1 MIQSAGRKIQYQGGE
16 AYLFVQRNNGYCW
29 GRIVLPDDT
38 NLDVDGSEDYYD
50 CDDEGALNA
59 FEAEAQEGGLSH
71 GVGWEMTWA
80 EAVAE
85 CDGSDEG
92 AAEHG
97 CEICPECGFHNDH
110 SLSCVSAQGENEEG

>member
-59 FEAEAQEGGLSH
+59 FEGAASDPDCVDEAA
-71 GVGWEMTWA
+71 GWEITWA
-80 EAVAE
+80 ECLGTE
-85 CDGSDEG
+85 
-92 AAEHG
+92 
-97 CEICPECGFHNDH
+97 
-110 SLSCVSAQGENEEG
+110 EEG